1 MKSLNNITRKFNE
14 ELERIERDYII
25 KSEKTD
31 RVLYI
36 IIGIISISMALL
48 ILHGF
53 IFK

>member
-36 IIGIISISMALL
+36 IIGVVAVSMTLL

>member
-1 MKSLNNITRKFNE
+1 MKLLNNITRKFNE

-31 RVLYI
+31 RVLYV
-36 IIGIISISMALL
+36 IIGIASISMALL

>member
-1 MKSLNNITRKFNE
+1 MKSLNEITRKFNE
-14 ELERIERDYII
+14 ELERIKRDYII

-31 RVLYI
+31 KVFYT

>member
-31 RVLYI
+31 KVLYV
-36 IIGIISISMALL
+36 IIGITSISMALL